1 MKFGLI
7 LSNTKRSKIYYK
19 ELIKN
24 NLKPSLIIFLN
35 NKKTKKEISKSY
47 KIKNE
52 KFIEFKSNNIDTKN
66 ISNYILNSKI
76 INFVYSGYPGKII
89 RNELILRKKNIIHSH
104 SGKLPEFPGSTTLYY
119 MILDIKK
126 IFCTTLILNKN
137 LDKGKILLIK
147 KYNFPKNLDLIENDY
162 DNYIRVKNIIYIFKK
177 FKYLIKNNINN
188 KKNNFLPYYIAHPII
203 RKMVL
208 KKNML
213 SKMFKKLNKTILFFP
228 RF

>member
-89 RNELILRKKNIIHSH
+89 RNELILRKKKYHSFAFWKVARV
-104 SGKLPEFPGSTTLYY
+104 SWKYYFILYDFRY
-119 MILDIKK
+119 
-126 IFCTTLILNKN
+126 
-137 LDKGKILLIK
+137 
-147 KYNFPKNLDLIENDY
+147 
-162 DNYIRVKNIIYIFKK
+162 
-177 FKYLIKNNINN
+177 
-188 KKNNFLPYYIAHPII
+188 KKNFLHHIN
-203 RKMVL
+203 L
-208 KKNML
+208 K
-213 SKMFKKLNKTILFFP
+213 
-228 RF
+228 